1 MFPSRFSGRILV
13 KGVVGRAIVRGE
25 SSLSG
30 TKSTPLTT
38 ILDRTADVFFMT
50 EIFR

>member
-1 MFPSRFSGRILV
+1 MMLRSRLSGRTLKGLV
-13 KGVVGRAIVRGE
+13 KVSGRSE
-25 SSLSG
+25 SSISG